1 MNNKKIKGDDIMNKK
16 ERNYFERYKKE
27 NISSSELREAK
38 QKATFLGELAEKFL
52 LLIKMVEA
60 VFRGEY
66 ELDIFNVMMIIGA
79 IVYVVSPLDAIP
91 DFLLGLG
98 YLDDI
103 SVVAF
108 VLNRLDVEIRN
119 FENMEGG
126 DK

>member
-119 FENMEGG
+119 FENTEGG

>member
-1 MNNKKIKGDDIMNKK
+1 MNKK

-119 FENMEGG
+119 FENTEGG